1 MDETYVL
8 EKRNKIMENI
18 KRDYDKVKD
27 IIMSCNN
34 TTQLK
39 VADKV
44 LNKLVDKHSD
54 KIPTK
59 QINILKQLIKLM
71 SLKCTKGKEEG
82 VNEIFNSG
90 KEFKTQLNL
99 SGVESLQKIA
109 PQMKEE
115 INIGTQI
122 EQNHLPIEQAT
133 ELATQN
139 VNNISDYYTNPNFC
153 IIAVESKNGTKKT
166 VRVEKELFEKS
177 KEGKLELIMDDMEIF
192 HEDLDTNEIANRL
205 RDQLRQQQRNRF
217 TKKEIFDKI
226 REKRSEELERRKSED
241 FEDDELEEATGA
253 GSAGAFVAPLNQEPI
268 SRRFAKNKI
277 PVSKNGMTKPI
288 GKMFSMGILEED
300 EELEEAVDYGGAV
313 GSYVTPAMWAKN
325 KKNWRGANKLAYPG
339 GKFVNIKEKCNT
351 YPYCNQGYG
360 SKKTSPITLT
370 NTSDMKIDN
379 VFNENKIIKKSNLK
393 LKK

>member
-1 MDETYVL
+1 
-8 EKRNKIMENI
+8 MENI
-18 KRDYDKVKD
+18 KKDYDKVKD

-54 KIPTK
+54 KIPSK

-71 SLKCTKGKEEG
+71 SLKCKKGKDED
-82 VNEIFNSG
+82 VNEIFDSG
-90 KEFKTQLNL
+90 KDFKKQLGL
-99 SGVESLQKIA
+99 SGVRDLQSLA

-122 EQNHLPIEQAT
+122 EQNHLPIEQAQQ
-133 ELATQN
+133 LAIQN
-139 VNNISDYYTNPNFC
+139 VNKIGDYYTNPNFC
-153 IIAVESKNGTKKT
+153 IIAVESKNGDKKT
-166 VRVEKELFEKS
+166 VRVEKKLYEKS
-177 KEGKLELIMDDMEIF
+177 KSDKLQLIMDDMEIF

-217 TKKEIFDKI
+217 SKKEIFDKI
-226 REKRSEELERRKSED
+226 REKRAEELERRRSED

-253 GSAGAFVAPLNQEPI
+253 GSAGAFVAPLNQEAI

-300 EELEEAVDYGGAV
+300 EEIEEAVDYGGAV

-325 KKNWRGANKLAYPG
+325 KKNWRGANVPAYKG
-339 GKFVNIKEKCNT
+339 GKFVNIKEKCST
-351 YPYCNQGYG
+351 FPYCNQGYG
-360 SKKTSPITLT
+360 SKKTSPITLS

>member
-1 MDETYVL
+1 
-8 EKRNKIMENI
+8 MENI

>member
-1 MDETYVL
+1 
-8 EKRNKIMENI
+8 MENI
-18 KRDYDKVKD
+18 KKDYDKVKD

-54 KIPTK
+54 KIPSK

-71 SLKCTKGKEEG
+71 SLKCKKGKDED
-82 VNEIFNSG
+82 VNEIFDSG
-90 KEFKTQLNL
+90 KDFKKQLGL
-99 SGVESLQKIA
+99 SGVRDLQSLA

-122 EQNHLPIEQAT
+122 EQNHLPIEQAQQ
-133 ELATQN
+133 LAIQN
-139 VNNISDYYTNPNFC
+139 VNKIGDYYTNPNFC
-153 IIAVESKNGTKKT
+153 IIAVESKNGDKKT
-166 VRVEKELFEKS
+166 VRVEKKLYEKS
-177 KEGKLELIMDDMEIF
+177 KSDKLQLIMDDMEIF

-205 RDQLRQQQRNRF
+205 RDQLKQQQRNRF
-217 TKKEIFDKI
+217 SKKEIFDKI
-226 REKRSEELERRKSED
+226 REKRAEELERRRSED

-300 EELEEAVDYGGAV
+300 EEIEEAVDYGGAV

-325 KKNWRGANKLAYPG
+325 KKNWRGANVPAYKG
-339 GKFVNIKEKCNT
+339 GKFVNIKEKCST
-351 YPYCNQGYG
+351 FPYCNQGYG
-360 SKKTSPITLT
+360 SKKTSPITLS

>member
-54 KIPTK
+54 KIPSK
-59 QINILKQLIKLM
+59 QINILRQLIKLM
-71 SLKCTKGKEEG
+71 SLKCKKGKDED
-82 VNEIFNSG
+82 VNEIFDSG
-90 KEFKTQLNL
+90 KDFKKQLGL
-99 SGVESLQKIA
+99 SGVRDLQSLA
-109 PQMKEE
+109 PKMLEE

-139 VNNISDYYTNPNFC
+139 VNNISDYYSNPNFC

-192 HEDLDTNEIANRL
+192 HEDLDTNKIANRL
-205 RDQLRQQQRNRF
+205 RDQLKQKQNRQF
-217 TKKEIFDKI
+217 TKKDIFDKI
-226 REKRSEELERRKSED
+226 REKREEELERRRYED
-241 FEDDELEEATGA
+241 FDDEELEEATGA
-253 GSAGAFVAPLNQEPI
+253 VSAGAFVAPLNQKPI
-268 SRRFAKNKI
+268 SRRFAKNEI

-300 EELEEAVDYGGAV
+300 EEIEEAVDYGGAV

-325 KKNWRGANKLAYPG
+325 KKNWRGANVPAYKG
-339 GKFVNIKEKCNT
+339 GKFVNIKEKCST
-351 YPYCNQGYG
+351 FPYCNQGYG
-360 SKKTSPITLT
+360 SKKTSPITLS

>member
-1 MDETYVL
+1 
-8 EKRNKIMENI
+8 MENI

-54 KIPTK
+54 KIPSK

-71 SLKCTKGKEEG
+71 SLKCKKGKDED
-82 VNEIFNSG
+82 VNEIFDSG
-90 KEFKTQLNL
+90 KDFKTQLNL

-122 EQNHLPIEQAT
+122 EQNHLPIEQAK